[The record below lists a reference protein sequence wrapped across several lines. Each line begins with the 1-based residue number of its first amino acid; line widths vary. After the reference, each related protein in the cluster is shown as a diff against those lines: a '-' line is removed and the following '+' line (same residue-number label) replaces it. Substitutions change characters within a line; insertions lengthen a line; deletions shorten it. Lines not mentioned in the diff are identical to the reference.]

1 MNFPRAKFTLTREM
15 PWVPFLDV
23 SGRAQAGAYQAT
35 ATAWGPLG
43 EHQFRLESVPELFPE
58 QIALLLGAGLAPEA
72 DARGYEFQT
81 EQSEKTQELPPPQ
94 IGFTWRVE

>member
-1 MNFPRAKFTLTREM
+1 
-15 PWVPFLDV
+15 
-23 SGRAQAGAYQAT
+23 
-35 ATAWGPLG
+35 
-43 EHQFRLESVPELFPE
+43 VPELSPE

-72 DARGYEFQT
+72 DARGNEFQT